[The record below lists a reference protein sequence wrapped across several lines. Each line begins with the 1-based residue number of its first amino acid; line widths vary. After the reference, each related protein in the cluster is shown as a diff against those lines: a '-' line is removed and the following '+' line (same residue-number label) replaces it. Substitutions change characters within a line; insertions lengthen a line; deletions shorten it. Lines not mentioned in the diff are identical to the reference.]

1 MWEAAVLAKIAP
13 SKDSNPYADFY
24 LSLFYTA
31 VQVFSYLNAIMYLVG
46 GDGTETASM
55 PPEKEWLRGFY
66 VVNLYFVPALLSAI
80 DTLVLNDVKR
90 HEVR

>member
-13 SKDSNPYADFY
+13 SKGSSPYADFY
-24 LSLFYTA
+24 LSLLYTA
-31 VQVFSYLNAIMYLVG
+31 VQVSSYLNAIMYLAG
-46 GDGTETASM
+46 GDGGETVSM
-55 PPEKEWLRGFY
+55 PLDEEWLRGFY
-66 VVNLYFVPALLSAI
+66 VINLYYVPALLSAI